1 MRRYW
6 SPRLATKFN
15 LLTILV
21 ILITALGGAFFQIRH
36 ERASQHERLYHY
48 GTAMVNLVSESC
60 EYAIYTKNPDA
71 LTEIADSLSSIP
83 DIAYVVIRDARH
95 LILLKQI
102 FGTQTSLPD
111 FQQSSREKEKPSFRQ
126 FTNSDT
132 GKPYVDIT
140 SPIYGARPDDFGG
153 ILELERRP
161 AQTDDLLIGYIQ
173 IGIDMAA
180 LQEQISAFLVST
192 ALFTGLIILVG
203 VGLTVAMTRRIASP
217 IKQLAGITREIAQGK
232 IDHTVT
238 IGTHDEIE
246 DLARD
251 FNLMVER
258 LRDYRQQVNA
268 YQREL
273 EERVQEQTRLARQA
287 AEANQAKSQFLAN
300 MSHEIR
306 TPLNGVLG
314 MAELLLRTGLNERQR
329 YLAETVSR
337 SGRTLLR
344 VLNDILDFSKIEARK
359 IELDLHEFDLYATVE
374 RAVETL
380 AGNAY
385 KKGLEL
391 ICEIAP
397 EVPSPLIGDPERLS
411 QVLTNLVGNA
421 VKFTEQGEVLIRT
434 TVAGEQ
440 EHQVLLQFEVK
451 DTGIGIDSEAS
462 ARIFEDFS
470 QADGSMTRKFGGT
483 GLGLAISKG
492 LCEMMSGTIAVTSEL
507 GKGSTFTFTASL
519 RKPPG
524 VSPPPYQSACFLE
537 NEYLLLV
544 EDNQSCRSA
553 LARLVHSWG
562 ARHDA
567 AEDGQ
572 TALAKF
578 RHAMAAGNPFSTVLL
593 DMTLPDM
600 NALDVAALMKADAPN
615 DSVKVILVGPVDS
628 CPYVDPT
635 HSARY
640 NDCLTKPISQR
651 KLLESFSR
659 IMQLRTRTTSPALSG
674 KQPGMPLPT
683 HFRATVLLVEDNPVN
698 QDVTREM
705 VEAMGFQADIAASGQ
720 EALQKLAGNSYDL
733 VLMDCQMPGMDGF
746 ETTRLIRASITTTL
760 PIIAVTALAMKGDR
774 ELCLA
779 AGMND
784 YLSKPFNMR
793 QLEKILNR
801 WVAAKKNAP
810 SSTWAAREEVLPTA
824 DRNTGAA
831 AAAPEEVPAASSRP
845 VLLADDDPVNQEVL
859 KEMLEIL
866 GCQVTVAGN
875 GPEVLEKL
883 ARQPF
888 ALIFMDYRMPG
899 MNGCE
904 ITHLIRN
911 DEQIRGQSKRDVPII
926 AITGLTSEDDR
937 RACLA
942 SGMDDLLPKPIR
954 IDMLK
959 TVLNRWLPPEE
970 GD

>member
-1 MRRYW
+1 
-6 SPRLATKFN
+6 
-15 LLTILV
+15 V
-21 ILITALGGAFFQIRH
+21 ILITALGGAFFQIRQ
-36 ERASQHERLYHY
+36 ERASQHERLFHY

-95 LILLKQI
+95 LILLKQE
-102 FGTQTSLPD
+102 FSTQISLPD
-111 FQQSSREKEKPSFRQ
+111 FQKPIREKEKLSFRQ
-126 FTNSDT
+126 FTNTDT

-161 AQTDDLLIGYIQ
+161 GQTDDLLIGYIQ

-192 ALFTGLIILVG
+192 VLFTGMIILVG
-203 VGLTVAMTRRIASP
+203 VGLTISMTRRIASP
-217 IKQLAGITREIAQGK
+217 IKQLASITREIAQGN
-232 IDHTVT
+232 IEQTVS
-238 IGTHDEIE
+238 IRTHDEIE

-251 FNLMVER
+251 FNVMVER
-258 LRDYRQQVNA
+258 LRDYRRQVDA
-268 YQREL
+268 YQRDL
-273 EERVQEQTRLARQA
+273 EEKVQQQTLLARQA
-287 AEANQAKSQFLAN
+287 AEASTAKSQFLAN

-314 MAELLLRTGLNERQR
+314 MAELLLRTALNERQR
-329 YLAETVSR
+329 YLAETISR

-359 IELDLHEFDLYATVE
+359 LELDLHEFDLHTTIE
-374 RAVETL
+374 RSVETL
-380 AGNAY
+380 AGNAHG
-385 KKGLEL
+385 KGLEL
-391 ICEIAP
+391 ICELAP
-397 EVPSPLIGDPERLS
+397 EVPSPLIGDPERLC

-421 VKFTEQGEVLIRT
+421 VKFTEQGEVLVRT
-434 TVAGEQ
+434 TVAEEQ
-440 EHQVLLQFEVK
+440 EHHVLLQFEVQ
-451 DTGIGIDSEAS
+451 DTGIGIDGDAK
-462 ARIFEDFS
+462 ARIFADFS
-470 QADGSMTRKFGGT
+470 QADGSMSRKFGGT

-492 LCEMMSGTIAVTSEL
+492 LCEMMGGTITATSEL

-524 VSPPPYQSACFLE
+524 MSPPPYQSACFLE

-562 ARHDA
+562 ARHDS

-572 TALAKF
+572 TALVKF
-578 RHAMAAGNPFSTVLL
+578 RQALAAGNPFTTVLL

-600 NALDVAALMKADAPN
+600 NGLDVAALMKAAAPS
-615 DSVKVILVGPVDS
+615 DPVKIILVGPVDS
-628 CPYVDPT
+628 CTYVDPT

-640 NDCLTKPISQR
+640 DECLTKPVSQR
-651 KLLESFSR
+651 KLLESFTR
-659 IMQLRTRTTSPALSG
+659 IMQLRTQKVSPARSG
-674 KQPGMPLPT
+674 EQPSAPLEAA
-683 HFRATVLLVEDNPVN
+683 FRANVLLVEDNPVN

-705 VEAMGFQADIAASGQ
+705 LEAMGFQADIAASGR

-793 QLEKILNR
+793 QLEKVLNR
-801 WVAAKKNAP
+801 WVAAKEKAP
-810 SSTWAAREEVLPTA
+810 SSTGAAREEALPTV
-824 DRNTGAA
+824 DRNTGVT
-831 AAAPEEVPAASSRP
+831 AAAPEEAPDASSRP
-845 VLLADDDPVNQEVL
+845 VLLAEDDPVNQEVF

-883 ARQPF
+883 ARQRF

-899 MNGCE
+899 MNGGE
-904 ITHLIRN
+904 ITDLIRN
-911 DEQIRGQSKRDVPII
+911 DEQIRGQSERDVPII

-937 RACLA
+937 RACLT

-954 IDMLK
+954 IDMLR